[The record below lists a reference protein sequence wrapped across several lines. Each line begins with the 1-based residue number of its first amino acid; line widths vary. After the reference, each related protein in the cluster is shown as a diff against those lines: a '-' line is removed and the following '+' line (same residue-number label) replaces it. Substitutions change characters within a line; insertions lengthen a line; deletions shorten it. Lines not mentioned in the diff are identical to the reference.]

1 MSPRTSGTSPRMESA
16 PKNKCRASSTAM
28 TSNGLRQTQTARSS
42 SWAMGYKKIGEKYM
56 KLYWVTTED
65 HDEDWFIV
73 ASSSEEA
80 SKYHEDMEGYESG
93 DAKAEEILDI
103 PENVPDETGWPSD
116 ELLLAV
122 GANFLL
128 NDQSRVVEIA
138 GRKFCEGMLEAT
150 LNEINDD
157 AFEQRGDERLNKTKK
172 LPLH

>member
-1 MSPRTSGTSPRMESA
+1 
-16 PKNKCRASSTAM
+16 
-28 TSNGLRQTQTARSS
+28 L
-42 SWAMGYKKIGEKYM
+42 GYKKIREKYM

-65 HDEDWFIV
+65 HDEDWFLV

-80 SKYHEDMEGYESG
+80 SKYHENMEGYEPG
-93 DAKAEEILDI
+93 DAKAEKILNI
-103 PENVPDETGWPSD
+103 PKNIPAETGWPSD

-122 GANFLL
+122 GAKFLL

-157 AFEQRGDERLNKTKK
+157 AFEERGDERLNKTKK
-172 LPLH
+172 SPLQ

>member
-1 MSPRTSGTSPRMESA
+1 MPSV
-16 PKNKCRASSTAM
+16 
-28 TSNGLRQTQTARSS
+28 
-42 SWAMGYKKIGEKYM
+42 KIGGKFM

-73 ASSSEEA
+73 ASSLEEA
-80 SKYHEDMEGYESG
+80 SKYHENMEGYDPG

-103 PENVPDETGWPSD
+103 PEDVPAESGWPSD
-116 ELLLAV
+116 ELLLEV
-122 GANFLL
+122 GAKFLL

-157 AFEQRGDERLNKTKK
+157 LFEEYGVERLNKTKK
-172 LPLH
+172 PPLH

>member
-1 MSPRTSGTSPRMESA
+1 MPWSA
-16 PKNKCRASSTAM
+16 FCAADPERSTI
-28 TSNGLRQTQTARSS
+28 
-42 SWAMGYKKIGEKYM
+42 KIGGIYM

-73 ASSSEEA
+73 ASSPEAASE
-80 SKYHEDMEGYESG
+80 YHEKMEGYNPG

-103 PENVPDETGWPSD
+103 PDNVVAEAGWPSD
-116 ELLLAV
+116 ELLIEV
-122 GANFLL
+122 GAKFLL

-157 AFEQRGDERLNKTKK
+157 LFEEYGKDRLNKTKK
-172 LPLH
+172 PRLH